1 MIRLLRFARD
11 DRAVAFMEFALM
23 LPVIIGLMM
32 SGLEIANYELAT
44 NKVQRMATMLA
55 DLLAQNGDGPIA
67 ATETQVYDLFTALD
81 VSAKPYDIRN
91 SGRAVL
97 TVVKGVDAT
106 GNGTITNQ
114 IINQQFDGAL
124 TSALPLLGCATTSTT
139 PVYARALTKDEVM
152 IHAQVSY
159 QYVAM
164 FPVRLTD
171 VLHLPTTITRT
182 AAFRARSKDFNVTP
196 DATHPNKNKCT
207 SATGT

>member
-1 MIRLLRFARD
+1 MIRRLARD
-11 DRAVAFMEFALM
+11 DRAVAFVEFALV
-23 LPVIIGLMM
+23 LPVLLALMM
-32 SGLEIANYELAT
+32 AGLEVANYELAT

-91 SGRAVL
+91 AGRAVL
-97 TVVKGVDAT
+97 TVVKGVDAA

-124 TSALPLLGCATTSTT
+124 VAALPVLGCATTSTT
-139 PVYARALTKDEVM
+139 PVYARTLTKDEVM

-159 QYVAM
+159 RYAAL
-164 FPVRLTD
+164 FPLSVNELLRL
-171 VLHLPTTITRT
+171 PATITRT
-182 AAFRARSKDFNVTP
+182 AAFRARSKDFNVSP
-196 DATHPNKNKCT
+196 DASHPNKGNCT
-207 SATGT
+207 SANGL